1 MSQDNQNQPGA
12 SYIMGSLSSV
22 SIEHMELSRRTKN
35 ALLRAGLKTALD
47 IQKVIETQGLTSIR
61 NIGTLAINEIEECM
75 SSLLENVGIN
85 LPADEINLFVNDESK
100 IATIPTAFYDDLP
113 IDILAEELGNDLIN
127 RLKSADFKKMGEL
140 FGLSQTVAI
149 FIQNA
154 SKSLDRLINYQ
165 KAILQK
171 KMATGELHPQAQY
184 HNLSIKSW
192 LNITPVNPKEQLE
205 VLNLLTQVNE
215 LNSLTDELSLLFSEI
230 SEREMEIY
238 VKYFNENLTL
248 EQIGRQQG
256 ITRERVRQITSKTAS
271 RLWRQINSKPGL
283 YFQSALLQAQN
294 IGEQLSLQSWKQ
306 LLKSKRIIEPYLI
319 RKTLGSFDAFCII
332 LRSSDKS
339 EYPPKLKIAE
349 SIKIILNSPTDLPLG
364 LIKAIEEI
372 SSKAKR
378 EIQRKISYM
387 GGIHLIEA
395 SDILDVV
402 PQQSTYILKHL
413 GYKEIIHDWY
423 TITSGDVT
431 SRWPILKA
439 GLAMMEV
446 CGPLEFNLFC
456 DGIRRYISR
465 FYDVL
470 APPKVMK
477 AHLRALGFE
486 LEDEYVCW
494 HETPSGYLA
503 ESDECFILV
512 TEKYGPVVT
521 FQEVVEIINE
531 KGFSFATATA
541 RVLPQSPIVEK
552 VDIGLYKI
560 RGQDHTWEDIENAK
574 NRQETIDYDPEVTY
588 GIDGIIRYRI
598 TIGSWA
604 LNGVLSISSSQQP
617 LPDLRDGW
625 EVLIGGKP
633 CGTARG
639 DEQLIWG
646 LGGAINALGVKI
658 GDRIELAFD
667 AWEKPVIRIT
677 KI

>member
-1 MSQDNQNQPGA
+1 
-12 SYIMGSLSSV
+12 
-22 SIEHMELSRRTKN
+22 
-35 ALLRAGLKTALD
+35 
-47 IQKVIETQGLTSIR
+47 
-61 NIGTLAINEIEECM
+61 
-75 SSLLENVGIN
+75 
-85 LPADEINLFVNDESK
+85 
-100 IATIPTAFYDDLP
+100 
-113 IDILAEELGNDLIN
+113 
-127 RLKSADFKKMGEL
+127 
-140 FGLSQTVAI
+140 
-149 FIQNA
+149 
-154 SKSLDRLINYQ
+154 
-165 KAILQK
+165 
-171 KMATGELHPQAQY
+171 
-184 HNLSIKSW
+184 
-192 LNITPVNPKEQLE
+192 
-205 VLNLLTQVNE
+205 
-215 LNSLTDELSLLFSEI
+215 
-230 SEREMEIY
+230 
-238 VKYFNENLTL
+238 
-248 EQIGRQQG
+248 
-256 ITRERVRQITSKTAS
+256 
-271 RLWRQINSKPGL
+271 
-283 YFQSALLQAQN
+283 
-294 IGEQLSLQSWKQ
+294 
-306 LLKSKRIIEPYLI
+306 
-319 RKTLGSFDAFCII
+319 
-332 LRSSDKS
+332 
-339 EYPPKLKIAE
+339 
-349 SIKIILNSPTDLPLG
+349 
-364 LIKAIEEI
+364 
-372 SSKAKR
+372 
-378 EIQRKISYM
+378 
-387 GGIHLIEA
+387 
-395 SDILDVV
+395 
-402 PQQSTYILKHL
+402 
-413 GYKEIIHDWY
+413 
-423 TITSGDVT
+423 
-431 SRWPILKA
+431 
-439 GLAMMEV
+439 MMEV

-477 AHLRALGFE
+477 AHLRVLGFE

-552 VDIGLYKI
+552 VDIGLYKK

-588 GIDGIIRYRI
+588 GVDGIIRYRI

-625 EVLIGGKP
+625 EVLIDGKS

-667 AWEKPVIRIT
+667 AWEKPVIRMT